1 MGKFDGYLIC
11 TDLDGT
17 FCLGHEL
24 CGENAKYV
32 KYFQEN
38 GGLFTASTGR
48 LPNHLDAFSDFT
60 PNCPAITYNG
70 AAIYDTSLR
79 KMLYK
84 RALPSDWQEV
94 AEYIRKNAKQDYLHI
109 HSEKES
115 WHFDGISNEIR
126 DDALKIVTNVAPPS
140 RAVAFRDELK
150 EKFGDRYCI
159 FLGWDTGIEILAK
172 GTNKGSAVRELR
184 RILGDR
190 VQRVICVGDSESDGF
205 MMREADIGYAVAN
218 ADEAAKAAA
227 DRITVDFRE
236 GFVKSVIGD
245 IEAELSEMQ

>member
-17 FCLGHEL
+17 FCRGHEL

-48 LPNHLDAFSDFT
+48 LPEHLDGFFDFT
-60 PNCPAITYNG
+60 PNCPAITCNG
-70 AAIYDTSLR
+70 AAIYDLSVG

-84 RALPSDWQEV
+84 RALPSEWREV
-94 AEYIRKNAKQDYLHI
+94 AEYIRKKEKQNYLHI
-109 HSEKES
+109 HGEKKS
-115 WHFDGISNEIR
+115 WNFDGR
-126 DDALKIVTNVAPPS
+126 DDKDCGDVLKIVIGTATPTE
-140 RAVAFRDELK
+140 ALAFRDELRG
-150 EKFGDRYCI
+150 KFGDRYCI
-159 FLGWDTGIEILAK
+159 FLGWDTGVEILAK

-184 RILGDR
+184 KILGDR
-190 VQRVICVGDSESDGF
+190 VRRVICVGDSESDGF

-227 DRITVDFRE
+227 DRITVDFHK
-236 GFVKSVIGD
+236 GVVKNIIED
-245 IEAELSEMQ
+245 IEAELSEIQ